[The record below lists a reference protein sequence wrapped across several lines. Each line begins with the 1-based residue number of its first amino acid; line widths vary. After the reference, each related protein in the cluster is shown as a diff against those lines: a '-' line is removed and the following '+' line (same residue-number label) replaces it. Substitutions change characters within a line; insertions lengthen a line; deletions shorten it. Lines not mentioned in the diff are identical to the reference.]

1 MNMDV
6 EPRARCSVRPTVR
19 NDPSVSFVL
28 RLIPQMLKTAPKKDS
43 CKEDVGINIIQM
55 ESVLCTHYKDI

>member
-19 NDPSVSFVL
+19 KDPSVSLFVL
-28 RLIPQMLKTAPKKDS
+28 RLIPGVLKTAPKKDS
-43 CKEDVGINIIQM
+43 CKEDVDINII
-55 ESVLCTHYKDI
+55 E

>member
-1 MNMDV
+1 MDV

-28 RLIPQMLKTAPKKDS
+28 RLVPRVLKTAPKKDS
-43 CKEDVGINIIQM
+43 RKEDVGISIIQM
-55 ESVLCTHYKDI
+55 ESVLCTHYKNI